1 MPLPTPAIG
10 ASLIGVFSTIAN
22 ACEIVSARSPA
33 DRGRMRHDRTM
44 IPSAASPTR
53 SSGWREFLR
62 VMRLRSASTAAIAPR
77 PAIQSA
83 GTSGTPRIDTS
94 PQDLLRLAFLPVG
107 LAELNAA
114 AFLHVVARVHR
125 QLADDVAF
133 DDGLAAEAR
142 LRRQIPRG
150 VEPIGLVVF
159 HDAQVV
165 RAFPDDDV
173 TS

>member
-83 GTSGTPRIDTS
+83 ATSGTPRIDTS
-94 PQDLLRLAFLPVG
+94 ATTTHGRKALT
-107 LAELNAA
+107 
-114 AFLHVVARVHR
+114 
-125 QLADDVAF
+125 
-133 DDGLAAEAR
+133 
-142 LRRQIPRG
+142 
-150 VEPIGLVVF
+150 
-159 HDAQVV
+159 V
-165 RAFPDDDV
+165 RTMPA
-173 TS
+173 TNGTK